1 MAVTPVWVDL
11 KDQRPDALAHA
22 RAHAV
27 CVMLTSPRA
36 RDRAQ
41 GRRMA
46 REFGWLA
53 RPTPEEAARMEGLTK

>member
-1 MAVTPVWVDL
+1 VAVTPVWVDL

-53 RPTPEEAARMEGLTK
+53 EEAARMEGLTK

>member
-1 MAVTPVWVDL
+1 MTPVWVDL
-11 KDQRPDALAHA
+11 KDQRPDARAHA

-53 RPTPEEAARMEGLTK
+53 RPTPEETARIEGLTK